1 MINKLTPLLAPQ
13 GHLCHS
19 WYLSRNSSFGFVS
32 LTSHTESGK
41 RKTITV
47 PDVVFVL
54 NRHGNPIYVRLDH
67 EALSLSF

>member
-1 MINKLTPLLAPQ
+1 MINELTPLLASQ

-19 WYLSRNSSFGFVS
+19 WYLSRNLSFGFIS